1 MVRCLSV
8 QSPIEKSKII
18 LTEAGAR
25 VSEFQISH
33 ILANIELNE
42 GFRSYSIQEFI
53 NRFVDISSVNNTKYC
68 VNHEVGLKIFQVLEA
83 PS

>member
-1 MVRCLSV
+1 MFLCAFKFQSIALRRGLKFKMVRCLSV

-33 ILANIELNE
+33 ILANIE
-42 GFRSYSIQEFI
+42 
-53 NRFVDISSVNNTKYC
+53 
-68 VNHEVGLKIFQVLEA
+68 
-83 PS
+83 

>member
-1 MVRCLSV
+1 M
-8 QSPIEKSKII
+8 
-18 LTEAGAR
+18 TEAGAW

-33 ILANIELNE
+33 FLANIEYDE
-42 GFRSYSIQEFI
+42 GLRSYSIQEFI

-68 VNHEVGLKIFQVLEA
+68 VNHEVGLKTFQVLEA